1 MQQLLFVCN
10 HISHSPRDERAEDY
24 AGHRAYSLA
33 RSTAKEQSSRNAKR
47 ESRGMTPSCEDP

>member
-24 AGHRAYSLA
+24 IGQGPINTRMYNG
-33 RSTAKEQSSRNAKR
+33 E
-47 ESRGMTPSCEDP
+47 ESCQIA